1 MEWSCR
7 LTEKFFR
14 FFFCF
19 FNGDEGGLKLQVVG
33 EKLRGK
39 YGRISVIA
47 WFITWMH
54 VKICFSFFFSS
65 SKGVG
70 VNEAFS
76 DCLLSRRERRQRR
89 RFLKIE
95 VVCVWAADDGTE
107 VRKRKRRLTQIPI
120 PRKERKISTYGQ
132 RRAGQTVCSIAGAS
146 RTAERISNQM
156 RPVKTAPTACWAR
169 KKEKKQKKV
178 CCVKRSN
185 ALRTKCCSTHGPDPI
200 ENYQNKKMNFRL

>member
-1 MEWSCR
+1 M
-7 LTEKFFR
+7 
-14 FFFCF
+14 
-19 FNGDEGGLKLQVVG
+19 
-33 EKLRGK
+33 
-39 YGRISVIA
+39 
-47 WFITWMH
+47 
-54 VKICFSFFFSS
+54 
-65 SKGVG
+65 
-70 VNEAFS
+70 NEAFS

-169 KKEKKQKKV
+169 KKEKNRRRSAAWKEATPFVQNAAAHTAPTRLKIIKTKKWILDCKLEAKIQKSLSSSEKNTQTQGSAERELRRV
-178 CCVKRSN
+178 YYKAMSIKMPFLYAQSN
-185 ALRTKCCSTHGPDPI
+185 V
-200 ENYQNKKMNFRL
+200 